1 MQWHQAGK
9 YEQMI
14 HSVFISILHDKVNPK
29 EVKKVLKKDRPDAE
43 RLRTERNK
51 QAPSFT
57 FKAKGLHN
65 QWMNFLSSRQSQSWM
80 WSSQHGKFWICPRI
94 CFECRFEHYPTLHLW
109 SSRLVLSQTFQRP
122 CLKTFLYAKCPRP
135 GGRYWV
141 RNSGRFLLG
150 LRDRMTFLFWSHM
163 LKLTLRPLDIQA
175 WKSSSWW
182 GSQLINA
189 TLAAYPIMW
198 AWLTW
203 CELLIETS
211 AWLLHCQA
219 LGCMAGNAMHVRSIA
234 AAFCCAF
241 QACVWSASWRPFL
254 GNKWQEAGKVLPAT
268 WPFVARRWPS
278 ASWPLWQTRGM
289 LSNYNQESEFS
300 VRQSF
305 SNSVFPKGCGHE
317 EVWCLLRKKSG
328 LKCEICHHHFD
339 FEAIY
344 CDHVWTYHDLPTSN
358 KVTNH
363 SLGVMREWL
372 NGPAGPT
379 WPASIYSPVRFLGG
393 KSWPNFT
400 IQIMSCKHVLLLIHD
415 LNVEVLEHLELKLPW
430 VGTVLCAHNGA
441 IGGLR
446 SCDENRRW
454 RNQSRAQSQISK
466 GFDLGGISESG
477 ILSLLISE

>member
-1 MQWHQAGK
+1 MDITFGTESDFPAAMFK
-9 YEQMI
+9 NF
-14 HSVFISILHDKVNPK
+14 S
-29 EVKKVLKKDRPDAE
+29 
-43 RLRTERNK
+43 LRK
-51 QAPSFT
+51 MS
-57 FKAKGLHN
+57 KAWWPLLGP
-65 QWMNFLSSRQSQSWM
+65 
-80 WSSQHGKFWICPRI
+80 KFWKVP
-94 CFECRFEHYPTLHLW
+94 
-109 SSRLVLSQTFQRP
+109 
-122 CLKTFLYAKCPRP
+122 
-135 GGRYWV
+135 
-141 RNSGRFLLG
+141 
-150 LRDRMTFLFWSHM
+150 
-163 LKLTLRPLDIQA
+163 LRPARSNDIFVLVSHAKTYASPPWYTGLEKFLMMGFPIDQCNV
-175 WKSSSWW
+175 
-182 GSQLINA
+182 GSVSDYVS
-189 TLAAYPIMW
+189 LAYLMRASDRNFS
-198 AWLTW
+198 LTF
-203 CELLIETS
+203 
-211 AWLLHCQA
+211 A
-219 LGCMAGNAMHVRSIA
+219 LPGTRMHVRSIA

-363 SLGVMREWL
+363 SLGAMREWL

-393 KSWPNFT
+393 KSWPIFT